1 MALYGY
7 LYKIENLNN
16 HKVYIGK
23 TYKSIHERFEEH
35 LKNAYEKKE
44 QSKLYNDMRLYGR
57 QTFELTLIG
66 SFPKTELEYQE
77 VQYIKKYNSWQNGY
91 NQSVGGEGFIKNDY
105 SEDINSLY
113 QQGVKVEDISKRFK
127 ISQEKVR
134 RILYR
139 TNKDYIKNAKEI
151 AEYDENGDYLKK
163 YSCIEEIV
171 ELEGLDFKEIL
182 SALKKHN
189 PIQGHIFSYD
199 CPF

>member
-1 MALYGY
+1 M
-7 LYKIENLNN
+7 
-16 HKVYIGK
+16 
-23 TYKSIHERFEEH
+23 RF
-35 LKNAYEKKE
+35 
-44 QSKLYNDMRLYGR
+44 YGR

-113 QQGVKVEDISKRFK
+113 QQGVKIEDISKKLK

-139 TNKDYIKNAKEI
+139 TNKEYIKNAKEI

-163 YSCIEEIV
+163 YSCVEEIV

-189 PIQGHIFSYD
+189 PIQGHIFHTIVHSD
-199 CPF
+199 CVSCVFENKKKYQIYFLVLYFLSLETILL